1 MLHIIFLILKILG
14 FVLLAVFGIVIL
26 LLAALI
32 LLPAH
37 YKAALSWNGTA
48 ESLKW
53 RVKFHWLIHLISGEA
68 VYENGTLIWKFR
80 AAWKRSDSAGEYGTD
95 TYVKPEKNNS
105 TVKEAGSGVK
115 KAIKTDRQNPEKS
128 VSSPEKTPHPRSSV
142 QHNISREPIPE
153 QHIPKEK
160 EEKEKKVK
168 EASFFEKIS
177 AYRDKIKYTFQK
189 ICANIKSLTK
199 KKEKLQRF
207 LTNEIHKKAFSRTI
221 KELKR
226 LLRYLRPKKLEG
238 NIEFGFQDPAHT
250 GYLLAG
256 ISIIYPLIGEYVDIR
271 ADFEH
276 EVLNGSLLAEG
287 KLRLLYVL
295 IPAWNLFFDRNVKV
309 TYRHLRRFKL

>member
-1 MLHIIFLILKILG
+1 M
-14 FVLLAVFGIVIL
+14 
-26 LLAALI
+26 
-32 LLPAH
+32 
-37 YKAALSWNGTA
+37 
-48 ESLKW
+48 
-53 RVKFHWLIHLISGEA
+53 
-68 VYENGTLIWKFR
+68 
-80 AAWKRSDSAGEYGTD
+80 
-95 TYVKPEKNNS
+95 
-105 TVKEAGSGVK
+105 K
-115 KAIKTDRQNPEKS
+115 K
-128 VSSPEKTPHPRSSV
+128 
-142 QHNISREPIPE
+142 
-153 QHIPKEK
+153 
-160 EEKEKKVK
+160 
-168 EASFFEKIS
+168 ASFFEKIS